1 MSQSDLAHVAK
12 LGSGTISN
20 IMNGTKGIGQNTLIK
35 IAHGLNIPEMEVFRA
50 AGILPPARDDLS
62 DQQRLA
68 MHLIEQADEQ
78 TLDIA
83 IAMMEAAL
91 RQQEQRNSITKRSL
105 AKATK

>member
-1 MSQSDLAHVAK
+1 
-12 LGSGTISN
+12 
-20 IMNGTKGIGQNTLIK
+20 
-35 IAHGLNIPEMEVFRA
+35 
-50 AGILPPARDDLS
+50 
-62 DQQRLA
+62 